1 MDAFIQRVQKFDPHR
16 LTLAPFF
23 GLLAGF
29 LANRAHGG
37 STGWGLLAEMLLGAA
52 LVTFGA
58 GVLVNLRR
66 LIEERD
72 NEANLLALEQQM
84 HADARKQ
91 ALIEN
96 EAERYQLERFFR
108 EQVMA
113 AAQRTEWL
121 EHQLL
126 DQRAEANALRKA
138 LGMMQG
144 RSADNGSIITR
155 LERLERSTRV
165 AEEAREK
172 IVALEVAYENLRA
185 EHTDMSRQAVAEVEE
200 VKASLLQLAIT
211 ESQRMRNMNAP
222 DNDQSGRIIEL
233 ESRIHKLAREIEA
246 ISKRQT
252 VVADP
257 GVASDVAQGGT
268 KDNARLG
275 FLTAMLDANKTLRKR
290 IKDAA

>member
-1 MDAFIQRVQKFDPHR
+1 MDAFIARVQKFDPNR
-16 LTLAPFF
+16 MVLAPFF

-29 LANRAHGG
+29 LANRAHDGAL
-37 STGWGLLAEMLLGAA
+37 GWALAGEMLLGAA
-52 LVTFGA
+52 LVSFGA
-58 GVLVNLRR
+58 AVLVNLRK

-72 NEANLLALEQQM
+72 AEANALAREQIIA
-84 HADARKQ
+84 ADAQRK
-91 ALIEN
+91 ALIET
-96 EAERYQLERFFR
+96 EAERYHLERFFR

-113 AAQRTEWL
+113 AAQRSEWL
-121 EHQLL
+121 EHQLME
-126 DQRAEANALRKA
+126 QRSEANALRKA
-138 LGMMQG
+138 MGMMKG
-144 RSADNGSIITR
+144 KAHDGSIIAR
-155 LERLERSTRV
+155 LERLEQSNRF

-185 EHTDMSRQAVAEVEE
+185 ESSDMSRQAVAEVEE

-211 ESQRMRNMNAP
+211 ESQRMRNMAAP

-252 VVADP
+252 IVP
-257 GVASDVAQGGT
+257 EQGIASDVAPGGT
-268 KDNARLG
+268 QDKARLG

-290 IKDAA
+290 IKEAA

>member
-1 MDAFIQRVQKFDPHR
+1 MEAFIERVQKFDPHR
-16 LTLAPFF
+16 LSLAPFF
-23 GLLAGF
+23 GLVAGF

-37 STGWGLLAEMLLGAA
+37 TLGWALAGEMVLGAA

-58 GVLVNLRR
+58 AVLVNLRK
-66 LIEERD
+66 LIDERD
-72 NEANLLALEQQM
+72 AEARLLAKQQKIE
-84 HADARKQ
+84 ADARRT
-91 ALIEN
+91 ALIES
-96 EAERYQLERFFR
+96 EAERYHLERFFR

-126 DQRAEANALRKA
+126 EQRNEANSLRKA
-138 LGMMQG
+138 LGMLQG
-144 RSADNGSIITR
+144 RTGDSGAIIAR
-155 LERLERSTRV
+155 LERLEQSTRV

-172 IVALEVAYENLRA
+172 IVALEVAYDNLRA
-185 EHTDMSRQAVAEVEE
+185 EQTDMSRQAVAEVEE

-211 ESQRMRNMNAP
+211 ESQRTRNINAP

-233 ESRIHKLAREIEA
+233 ETRIHKLAREIEA

-252 VVADP
+252 VVP
-257 GVASDVAQGGT
+257 EQGVASDVAPGGT
-268 KDNARLG
+268 KDQARLG

-290 IKDAA
+290 IKNAA

>member
-1 MDAFIQRVQKFDPHR
+1 MDAFIERVQKFDPHR
-16 LTLAPFF
+16 MTLAPFF

-37 STGWGLLAEMLLGAA
+37 ALGWALLGEMVLGAA
-52 LVTFGA
+52 LVTFA
-58 GVLVNLRR
+58 AAVLINLRR

-72 NEANLLALEQQM
+72 AETALV
-84 HADARKQ
+84 ARKQEIAANAHRQ
-91 ALIEN
+91 ALIET
-96 EAERYQLERFFR
+96 EAERYHLERFFR

-121 EHQLL
+121 EHQLME
-126 DQRAEANALRKA
+126 QRSEANALRKA
-138 LGMMQG
+138 LGMFNG
-144 RSADNGSIITR
+144 RTKDTGSIMAR
-155 LERLERSTRV
+155 LERLEQSTRV

-172 IVALEVAYENLRA
+172 IFALEVAYENLRT
-185 EHTDMSRQAVAEVEE
+185 ESSDMSRQAVAEVEE

-211 ESQRMRNMNAP
+211 ESQRTRNMEAP

-233 ESRIHKLAREIEA
+233 ETRIHKLAREIEA
-246 ISKRQT
+246 LSQRQA
-252 VVADP
+252 VVP
-257 GVASDVAQGGT
+257 ETGIASDVAAGGT
-268 KDNARLG
+268 QDKARIG